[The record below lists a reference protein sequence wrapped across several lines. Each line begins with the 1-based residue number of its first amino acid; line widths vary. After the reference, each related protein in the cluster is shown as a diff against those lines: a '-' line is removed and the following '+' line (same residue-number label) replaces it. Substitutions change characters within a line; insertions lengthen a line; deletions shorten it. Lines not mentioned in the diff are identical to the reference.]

1 MKRKLRDKGGNRE
14 EERRD
19 RRPTRSLIRTRM
31 EQSRVEAHPDEL
43 KMDNRQFQP
52 GGDLTMAKDG
62 LKKEREEEERKKR
75 WRAGEPPLGPM
86 WFSVAHPIRHG
97 ETA

>member
-1 MKRKLRDKGGNRE
+1 
-14 EERRD
+14 
-19 RRPTRSLIRTRM
+19 M

-62 LKKEREEEERKKR
+62 LKREREKRKKNGRKKR